1 MAQRLGFGVFLPPF
15 HPPSEHPTLQLES
28 DLELA
33 EVLDE
38 LGFDELWVGE
48 HHSVGWELVGS
59 PEMFLAAAAQRT
71 RRIRLGTGV
80 VSIPYHHPFNVAE
93 RIALLDHLSRGR
105 AMLGVGPG
113 ALPSDAYMLGIE
125 SITQRPRMEEGL
137 GVILRLLHED
147 EPVTC
152 KSEWFT
158 LQEAA
163 LQLRPLQ
170 PRIPVAVASQISPAG
185 MQTAGRFGTGVL
197 SLGSYT
203 EQGLRALPTQWQIGQ
218 TVAAEHN
225 QQLDRANWRI
235 SVPFH
240 LADSKEQA
248 YREAGE
254 GLKNWH
260 NNYFIELLGRPDVQ
274 PFSDAQ
280 EAAAAMDSS
289 GAVIGTP
296 DDAIQTIIRLQQLS
310 GGFGTVL
317 AFGHPWTNREQ
328 TLRTYQMLARYVIP
342 QFQGLLAPVQRT
354 MKWVGEHRE
363 SLAQNTVSAVRK
375 AIHDYNASHPRK
387 P

>member
-28 DLELA
+28 DLEMA
-33 EVLDE
+33 EVLDD
-38 LGFDELWVGE
+38 LGFDELWIGE

-71 RRIRLGTGV
+71 KRIRLGTGV

-125 SITQRPRMEEGL
+125 STTQRPRMEEGL
-137 GVILRLLHED
+137 GVILRLLYED
-147 EPVTC
+147 EPVTH
-152 KSEWFT
+152 KSDWFT

-170 PRIPVAVASQISPAG
+170 QRIPVAVASQISPAG
-185 MQTAGRFGTGVL
+185 MQTAGKFGIGVL
-197 SLGSYT
+197 SLGSYS

-225 QQLDRANWRI
+225 QHLDRSNWRI

-254 GLKNWH
+254 GLKYWH

-274 PFSDAQ
+274 PFSDAM
-280 EAAAAMDSS
+280 EAAASMDSS

-296 DDAIQTIIRLQQLS
+296 DDAINTIIRLQELS

-317 AFGHPWTNREQ
+317 AFGHPWTTREQ
-328 TLRTYQMLARYVIP
+328 TLRTYEMLARHVMP
-342 QFQGLLAPVQRT
+342 RFQGLLGPVQRT
-354 MKWVGEHRE
+354 MKWVGEHKE
-363 SLAQNTVSAVRK
+363 SLAQNTASAVRK
-375 AIHDYNASHPRK
+375 AIQDYNAAHPRK